1 MPRTWLLHPYRY
13 IQTMD
18 QNHPGK
24 ENITAQLG
32 FFFPLY
38 LLFKG
43 LSLGKFI
50 CRISSGGGIV
60 WVNLPW

>member
-24 ENITAQLG
+24 EYITAQLG
-32 FFFPLY
+32 FFFSP
-38 LLFKG
+38 FP
-43 LSLGKFI
+43 FI
-50 CRISSGGGIV
+50 CSLRVCLWGNLFAGLALEVELSG
-60 WVNLPW
+60 